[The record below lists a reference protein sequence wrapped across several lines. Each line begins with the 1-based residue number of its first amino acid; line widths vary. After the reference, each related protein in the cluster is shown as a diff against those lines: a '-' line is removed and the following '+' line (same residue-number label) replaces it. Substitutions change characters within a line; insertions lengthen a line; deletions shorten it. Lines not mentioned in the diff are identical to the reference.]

1 MSIFDFERQDPMEEK
16 QMIAT
21 YLQMLNSSLIRK
33 VEILEELLELTEE
46 QNLAFTNENS
56 TFEVI
61 EQCVEKKEPLIRQIN
76 EMDNGF
82 DSVYSK
88 IKDAVYKNKELYRS
102 ELQQLQESIVKV
114 TELSVKIQTL
124 EQNNKLKFEVFS
136 NNKRQEI
143 KQFKVSNKTVST
155 YYKNMTGK
163 PQGESYFYDK
173 KK

>member
-1 MSIFDFERQDPMEEK
+1 MEEK

-21 YLQMLNSSLIRK
+21 YLQMLNSSLKRK
-33 VEILEELLELTEE
+33 VTILEQILTITEE
-46 QNLAFTNENS
+46 QNLSFANEK
-56 TFEVI
+56 TTIEI
-61 EQCVEKKEPLIRQIN
+61 MEQCVLKKEPLIHQLN
-76 EMDNGF
+76 EMDAGF

-88 IKDAVYKNKELYRS
+88 IKEIVQQDKNIYKDEI
-102 ELQQLQESIVKV
+102 EQLQQSIIKV

-124 EQNNKLKFEVFS
+124 EQNNKIKFEVYS
-136 NNKRQEI
+136 RNKKQEI

-163 PQGESYFYDK
+163 TQGQSYFYDK